1 MDKRRVGKSGL
12 SVSAIGLGCNN
23 FGLTIDAVASKAII
37 HRSLDLGV
45 TLFDTAP
52 IYGNE
57 WGASESILQ
66 DALGNRRKDVVLVTK
81 FGVSPG
87 GMGRDTSRSTVID
100 SLEESLRRLGT
111 DYIDLYMLH
120 WPDHTT
126 PTQET
131 LRALDD
137 VVTAGKVRYIGCCN
151 LPAWRVVQSVWTSR
165 SNGLHQYIV
174 SQDEYSLAQRAAEQN
189 LLPALQAHDMGLMP
203 YAPLANGLLTGKYS
217 AAATA
222 PADSRLGTNLWNT
235 GDRYLTAEKL
245 ALVEKLTR
253 FADEHGHTLLELA
266 VSWLLAQPVV
276 CSVIAGARTLEQL
289 EQNAATGNWKL
300 TAEELGQI
308 DEICRETGNL
318 G

>member
-23 FGLTIDAVASKAII
+23 FGLTIDAAASKTII
-37 HRSLDLGV
+37 HRALDLGV

-52 IYGNE
+52 IYGSE
-57 WGASESILQ
+57 WGASESILN
-66 DALGNRRKDVVLVTK
+66 DSLGSRRKDAVLVTK

-87 GMGRDTSRSTVID
+87 GIGRDNSRSTVID
-100 SLEESLRRLGT
+100 SLDESLQRLGT

-120 WPDHTT
+120 WPDDAT

-137 VVTAGKVRYIGCCN
+137 VVTSGKVRYIGCCN
-151 LPAWRVVQSVWTSR
+151 LAAWRVVQSVWTSR
-165 SNGLHQYIV
+165 SNHLHEYV
-174 SQDEYSLAQRAAEQN
+174 VTQDEYSLAQRAAEQD

-217 AAATA
+217 AAAKA
-222 PADSRLGTNLWNT
+222 PAGSRLGTNLWNT

-245 ALVEKLTR
+245 ALVGKLSQ
-253 FADEHGHTLLELA
+253 FAERHGHSLLELA
-266 VSWLLAQPVV
+266 VSWLLAQPAV
-276 CSVIAGARTLEQL
+276 CSVISGARTLEQL
-289 EQNAATGNWKL
+289 EQNTAAGNWKL
-300 TAEELGQI
+300 TADELDQI
-308 DEICRETGNL
+308 DEICRDTDNAD
-318 G
+318 